1 MKRKNA
7 LTLFAGLLF
16 ATIALSTAPAAQAG
30 QCSLEG
36 VAGKWGFTS
45 SGTVVGIGPR
55 ASVGIFTLDGAGN
68 LIKGKA
74 TASLNGSVTDET
86 FSGTYTVSL
95 DCTGKLTADI
105 LDSLGNKILTATIDL
120 VFDDNVREARG
131 LFTSAVLPNG
141 APLATVITVDGR
153 RILTTEEHD

>member
-16 ATIALSTAPAAQAG
+16 ATIALSTAPAAHAG
-30 QCSLEG
+30 QCFLAG
-36 VAGKWGFTS
+36 VAGKWGFTT
-45 SGTVVGIGPR
+45 SGTVVGIGQR

-68 LIKGKA
+68 VLGGKA
-74 TASLNGSVTDET
+74 TSSLNGSVTDET
-86 FSGTYTVSL
+86 FSGTYTVNP
-95 DCTGKLTADI
+95 DCTGKEVVDVFNLA
-105 LDSLGNKILTATIDL
+105 GNKILTATIDL

-141 APLATVITVDGR
+141 VPLATVITVDGK
-153 RILTTEEHD
+153 RIFTAEEND